1 MFLGGMAMTK
11 HTKKDG
17 STKQQK
23 NKGNSS
29 KKHPVQLTDKTDIIK
44 KMPGMISIPGIF
56 NRLFY

>member
-1 MFLGGMAMTK
+1 MRNPIMFSGGMAMTK

-29 KKHPVQLTDKTDIIK
+29 KKTSGSANGQNGYH
-44 KMPGMISIPGIF
+44 
-56 NRLFY
+56 